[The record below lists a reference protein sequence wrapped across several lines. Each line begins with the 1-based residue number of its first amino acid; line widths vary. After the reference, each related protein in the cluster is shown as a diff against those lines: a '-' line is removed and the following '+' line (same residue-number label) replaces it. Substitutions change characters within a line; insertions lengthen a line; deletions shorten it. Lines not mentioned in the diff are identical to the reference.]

1 MEKFGNKSFTM
12 RHEFNKGDVLLADGF
27 EVRVWGCTDSEEP
40 TRLIAERI
48 PDEFRQLLSAEGIHD
63 TTP

>member
-1 MEKFGNKSFTM
+1 M

-27 EVRVWGCTDSEEP
+27 EVRVWGCTDPEEP
-40 TRLIAERI
+40 IRLIAERI
-48 PDEFRQLLSAEGIHD
+48 PDEFRQRLSAEGIHD